1 MGGDVGHQREN
12 LRSRWALGVAVKPA
26 FKLRDGDQPEA
37 TDAYDVQLGE
47 DVVGEEVDEGCRS
60 TPADMLAGHG

>member
-1 MGGDVGHQREN
+1 
-12 LRSRWALGVAVKPA
+12 VAVKPV

-60 TPADMLAGHG
+60 TPANMLAGHG